1 MKSNINIVM
10 DILVY
15 VSNSISPI
23 LHIISNRLSAQKGM
37 VSAVSSRDV
46 RTSLTSDSSLR
57 SLNRTGSSDLLRAE
71 NRRSVQARYNFQI
84 DKNDLNENV
93 DDIMKNFDVF
103 SQFAT
108 QQIASEDSI
117 DVSGAGESF
126 DGAATPT
133 NSETPMDSRSLDD
146 R

>member
-1 MKSNINIVM
+1 
-10 DILVY
+10 
-15 VSNSISPI
+15 
-23 LHIISNRLSAQKGM
+23 M

-46 RTSLTSDSSLR
+46 RTSLTSESSLR

-108 QQIASEDSI
+108 QQIANEDSI

-126 DGAATPT
+126 DGVATPT

-146 R
+146 RYYWSISYKNSFHILGCSLKMEMYDILVLL

>member
-1 MKSNINIVM
+1 
-10 DILVY
+10 
-15 VSNSISPI
+15 
-23 LHIISNRLSAQKGM
+23 M

-46 RTSLTSDSSLR
+46 RTSLTSESSLR

-71 NRRSVQARYNFQI
+71 NRRSVQARYKFQI

-126 DGAATPT
+126 DGTATPT

-146 R
+146 RYFRSNSCRDFFQILPFKSFW

>member
-1 MKSNINIVM
+1 
-10 DILVY
+10 
-15 VSNSISPI
+15 
-23 LHIISNRLSAQKGM
+23 M

-46 RTSLTSDSSLR
+46 RTSLTSESSLR

-108 QQIASEDSI
+108 QQIANEDSI
-117 DVSGAGESF
+117 DVPGAGESF
-126 DGAATPT
+126 DGVATPT
-133 NSETPMDSRSLDD
+133 NSETPMDSSSLDD
-146 R
+146 RFFNKFI

>member
-1 MKSNINIVM
+1 
-10 DILVY
+10 
-15 VSNSISPI
+15 
-23 LHIISNRLSAQKGM
+23 M

-46 RTSLTSDSSLR
+46 RTSLTSESSLR

-108 QQIASEDSI
+108 QQIVSEDSI

-146 R
+146 RYFWSISYKKSFHILDCSLKMEMYDTFISF